1 MENNIEIVCKFLL
14 CVLMTQLGKTF
25 TAVGR
30 ISAEIKRDGDPGQG
44 RSIHLVWTM
53 NTLLN
58 NSQFSN
64 RLHSIEQEYGIG
76 SVVIFASKYDG
87 GRYKH
92 VKNMNELSGICL
104 DFHTCPRVIV
114 MCSND
119 IRFDDGFRF
128 INILNSNTTN
138 ISRVFAYYDELHK
151 YINDKLRDQ
160 IEEIDKMDIVRGIL
174 ALTATPEKILLK
186 TGYWASIQM
195 IDLGVLNQENYS
207 GCADMNFILDDT
219 YFPPTYKRPSNFNFE
234 QLDDDVV
241 KFALHVLDKNPE
253 ILNEGSRTFIPAHK
267 RRTGHKLIRNA
278 IFNRCPNAVV
288 VILNGE
294 EKNMKY
300 HDTLCFNDTN
310 GLPKIINLVST
321 SEEVCET
328 ISKRIR
334 ENDLEGRPLVVTGF
348 LCVGMGQ
355 TLIHETLGTFTS
367 AILSHLD
374 LTNDDIYQL
383 FGRLTA
389 RSKKWG
395 DKYVKTNIY
404 CPTISMY
411 RVVAMEECAR
421 RLATDYDGKLI
432 SQENYRAPLLEM
444 GEAGAAAI
452 ANIREKKEKKVK
464 KIKSEIIQHPVAF
477 TSENDVDAF
486 LTNIF
491 KKPIQ
496 VRSFIKNANTEN
508 YTISTRLNAYY
519 HRKKDELN
527 ASNRL
532 TKEFFNNIKL
542 GMNISANKDSGQ
554 PYMVYPVYET
564 MESSCSDFKYY
575 VRYLKVPDTEIP
587 ENTIITA

>member
-1 MENNIEIVCKFLL
+1 MENNIEVVCKFLL

-30 ISAEIKRDGDPGQG
+30 ISGEIKRDGDPGQG

-64 RLHSIEQEYGIG
+64 RLHSIEQEYGVG

-138 ISRVFAYYDELHK
+138 ICRVFAYYDELHK

-160 IEEIDKMDIVRGIL
+160 IEGIDKMDIVRGIL
-174 ALTATPEKILLK
+174 ALTATPKKILLK
-186 TGYWASIQM
+186 TGYWSSIQM
-195 IDLGVLNQENYS
+195 IDLGVLNEENYS
-207 GCADMNFILDDT
+207 GCADMNFILEDD
-219 YFPPTYKRPSNFNFE
+219 YFPPTYKRPSDFNFE
-234 QLDDDVV
+234 QLENDVV
-241 KFALHVLDKNPE
+241 GFVLHVLDKHPE

-267 RRTGHKLIRNA
+267 RRVGHQLIRTE
-278 IFNRCPNAVV
+278 IFKRCPNAVV
-288 VILNGE
+288 VVLNGE

-300 HDTLCFNDTN
+300 RDTLHFRDVN
-310 GLPKIINLVST
+310 GLTKVLNLIST

-334 ENDLEGRPLVVTGF
+334 ENNLEGRPLVVTGF

-395 DKYVKTNIY
+395 DKYVKTNVY

-411 RVVAMEECAR
+411 RIIAMEECAR
-421 RLATDYDGKLI
+421 RLAIDYDGKMI
-432 SQENYRAPLLEM
+432 SEEDYNAPLLEM
-444 GEAGAAAI
+444 GLAGAAAI
-452 ANIREKKEKKVK
+452 ANMRENKEKKVK
-464 KIKSEIIQHPVAF
+464 KVKAEIIEHPVAF
-477 TSENDVDAF
+477 TSLKEVDDL
-486 LTNIF
+486 LTKIF

-496 VRSFIKNANTEN
+496 VRSFTHSDKTGG

-519 HRKKDELN
+519 HKKKDELDV
-527 ASNRL
+527 SNRL
-532 TKEFFNNIKL
+532 TKEFYNNIKL

-564 MESSCSDFKYY
+564 MESNASDFKYY
-575 VRYLKVPDTEIP
+575 VRYLRIPDDATP
-587 ENTIITA
+587 ENTLVRV

>member
-1 MENNIEIVCKFLL
+1 MENNIEVVCKFLL

-30 ISAEIKRDGDPGQG
+30 ISSEIKRDGDPGQG

-64 RLHSIEQEYGIG
+64 RLHSIEEEYGVG

-104 DFHTCPRVIV
+104 DLHTCPRVIV

-160 IEEIDKMDIVRGIL
+160 IEGIDKMDIVRGIL
-174 ALTATPEKILLK
+174 ALTATPQKILLK
-186 TGYWASIQM
+186 TGYWSSIQM
-195 IDLGVLNQENYS
+195 IDLGVLNEENYS
-207 GCADMNFILDDT
+207 GCADMNFILEDD
-219 YFPPTYKRPSNFNFE
+219 YFPPTYKRPSDFNFE
-234 QLDDDVV
+234 QLENDVV
-241 KFALHVLDKNPE
+241 GFVLHVLGKHPE

-267 RRTGHKLIRNA
+267 RRVGHQLIRTE
-278 IFNRCPNAVV
+278 IFKRCPNAVV
-288 VILNGE
+288 VVLNGE

-300 HDTLCFNDTN
+300 RDTLHFRDMN
-310 GLPKIINLVST
+310 GLTKVLNLVST
-321 SEEVCET
+321 SEEVCQT
-328 ISKRIR
+328 ISKRIC
-334 ENDLEGRPLVVTGF
+334 ENNLEGRPLVVTGF

-395 DKYVKTNIY
+395 DKYVKTNVY

-411 RVVAMEECAR
+411 RIIAMEECAR
-421 RLATDYDGKLI
+421 RLATDYDGKMI
-432 SQENYRAPLLEM
+432 REEDYNAPLLEM
-444 GEAGAAAI
+444 GLAGAAAI
-452 ANIREKKEKKVK
+452 ANMREKKEKKVK
-464 KIKSEIIQHPVAF
+464 KIKAEIIEHPVAF
-477 TSENDVDAF
+477 TSLKEVDDL
-486 LTNIF
+486 LTKIF

-496 VRSFIKNANTEN
+496 VRSFTHSDKTGG

-519 HRKKDELN
+519 HKKKDELDS
-527 ASNRL
+527 SNRL
-532 TKEFFNNIKL
+532 TKEFYNNIKL

-554 PYMVYPVYET
+554 PYMVYPVYKT
-564 MESSCSDFKYY
+564 MESNASDFKYY
-575 VRYLKVPDTEIP
+575 VRYLRIPEEAIP
-587 ENTIITA
+587 ENTLVRG